1 MKICICF
8 NNEFYE
14 LDMCVGLRGRCV
26 RRGENK
32 SLLLFFKQKRN
43 VTNFSPLERVRVTRA
58 NNQLLFDLDS
68 GVVGT
73 VTIKICI
80 RMHCIWNLMI
90 N

>member
-1 MKICICF
+1 MSSTNLICVLA
-8 NNEFYE
+8 YAAVV
-14 LDMCVGLRGRCV
+14 L
-26 RRGENK
+26 GEVKTKVCYFSLNK
-32 SLLLFFKQKRN
+32 KRN

-80 RMHCIWNLMI
+80 HMHCIWDLMI